1 MMVRRVVGFGLG
13 LMLLA
18 GGTTELRAQD
28 EAFEWRGQ
36 VSKGQT
42 VEVRGISGNITAELA
57 SGSTV
62 EIVATKHGRRGDFD
76 EVTVELY
83 EGRDGIT
90 VCAVY
95 GRWNRGDEACDG
107 GDDGEHR
114 RGERRRSINVSVD
127 FEVRVPAGVEFV
139 GSMVSGDVEAR
150 DLESEVTAT
159 TVSGDVVVSTTEVA
173 WGTTVSGS
181 IDIEMGS
188 SDWDDLHFSTVS
200 GDITLLLPE
209 DLDADIDFESLS
221 GDFHADFDVDLESR
235 KNRWVGSHVRGT
247 IGDGGRRLSFST
259 VSGDVRLRRTRA
271 GSQVR

>member
-1 MMVRRVVGFGLG
+1 MMVRSVVGFVVGLT
-13 LMLLA
+13 LLT
-18 GGTTELRAQD
+18 GGMSGLRAQG
-28 EAFEWRGQ
+28 EAFEWRGE
-36 VSKGQT
+36 VERGQIL
-42 VEVRGISGNITAELA
+42 EVRGITGNITAELA

-76 EVTVELY
+76 DVTIELY

-95 GRWNRGDEACDG
+95 GSWNQGDEGCDG
-107 GDDGEHR
+107 RHGDDGRH
-114 RGERRRSINVSVD
+114 ERRRSIDVSVE

-159 TVSGDVVVSTTEVA
+159 TVSGDVIVSTTEVA
-173 WGTTVSGS
+173 WGTTVSGD

-209 DLDADIDFESLS
+209 GLDADIEFESLS
-221 GDFHADFDVDLESR
+221 GDFRADFDVDLRSR
-235 KNRWVGSHVRGT
+235 SKRWVGSHIRGT
-247 IGDGGRRLSFST
+247 IGDGGRRLSFNT
-259 VSGDVRLRRTRA
+259 VSGDVRLRRTSER
-271 GSQVR
+271 SQLR

>member
-1 MMVRRVVGFGLG
+1 MVRRVVGFGLG

-28 EAFEWRGQ
+28 EAFEWRGRLSQ
-36 VSKGQT
+36 GQT

-62 EIVATKHGRRGDFD
+62 EIIATKHGRRGDFD
-76 EVTVELY
+76 DVTIEIY
-83 EGRDGIT
+83 EGRDGVT
-90 VCAVY
+90 VCAIY
-95 GRWNRGDEACDG
+95 GSWNQGDEGCDG
-107 GDDGEHR
+107 RDR
-114 RGERRRSINVSVD
+114 RRERRRSIDVSVD

-150 DLESEVTAT
+150 DLESDVRAT
-159 TVSGDVVVSTTEVA
+159 TVSGDVFVSTTEVA

-221 GDFHADFDVDLESR
+221 GDFHSDFALDLESR
-235 KNRWVGSHVRGT
+235 RNRWVGSHVRGT
-247 IGDGGRRLSFST
+247 IGDGGRRLSFNT
-259 VSGDVRLRRTRA
+259 ISGDVRLRRTRA
-271 GSQVR
+271 RSQAR